1 MRKKYWVIILII
13 ILCLLGGLFFYKKSI
28 KNSKIGNNKN
38 SQEII
43 DYILNLSSYETKI
56 EVEIVSNK
64 NSNKYII
71 KQKFQEPNINMQEVI
86 EPSNIEGI
94 KIINDG
100 TNLKIENSILN
111 LETMIENY
119 TYLGDNCLD
128 LSTFIEEYKKNNE
141 NNYEIDE
148 NKIIMK
154 VMNNSNNQYTKQK
167 VLYIDKNTQQPIKME
182 IKDNKQKNRI
192 NILYK
197 EVKINI

>member
-64 NSNKYII
+64 N
-71 KQKFQEPNINMQEVI
+71 
-86 EPSNIEGI
+86 
-94 KIINDG
+94 
-100 TNLKIENSILN
+100 
-111 LETMIENY
+111 
-119 TYLGDNCLD
+119 
-128 LSTFIEEYKKNNE
+128 NNE

>member
-1 MRKKYWVIILII
+1 
-13 ILCLLGGLFFYKKSI
+13 
-28 KNSKIGNNKN
+28 
-38 SQEII
+38 
-43 DYILNLSSYETKI
+43 
-56 EVEIVSNK
+56 
-64 NSNKYII
+64 
-71 KQKFQEPNINMQEVI
+71 MQEVI

>member
-128 LSTFIEEYKKNNE
+128 LSTFIKEYKKNNE

-154 VMNNSNNQYTKQK
+154 VMNNSNNQ
-167 VLYIDKNTQQPIKME
+167 
-182 IKDNKQKNRI
+182 
-192 NILYK
+192 
-197 EVKINI
+197 